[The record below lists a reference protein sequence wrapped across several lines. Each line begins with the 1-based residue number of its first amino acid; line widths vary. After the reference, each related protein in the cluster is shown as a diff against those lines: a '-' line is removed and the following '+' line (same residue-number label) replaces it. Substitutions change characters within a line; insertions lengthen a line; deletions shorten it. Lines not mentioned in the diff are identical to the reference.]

1 MVFLIILGVL
11 VLLIAA
17 LLLIPLGADI
27 GYEQG
32 KIHVSATV
40 AGAELRLFPR
50 KKKPDS
56 GEPKP
61 PKKKK
66 KKKEKKP
73 KEDKPRDEKPK
84 EKKKLDITLDE
95 ILDLLKAVLH
105 GLGHFTRRIRVDR
118 FVLHLIVAGN
128 DPYNVAMAYGKINAW
143 LSAMAPACTKLNAK
157 NSDVWTAVDFTDD
170 WPHVDFAIA
179 MSFRLCTV
187 IGMLFVI
194 GFGALKVLL
203 RRKKRIKQEKQA
215 AGSVPPD
222 AENKDNEQTI
232 QDEERM
238 AANG

>member
-17 LLLIPLGADI
+17 VLLVPIGADL

-32 KIHVSATV
+32 KIHISATV

-50 KKKPDS
+50 KKKPESD
-56 GEPKP
+56 EPKP
-61 PKKKK
+61 PK

-73 KEDKPRDEKPK
+73 KEEKPKDDKPK
-84 EKKKLDITLDE
+84 EKKKLNITLDE

-105 GLGHFTRRIRVDR
+105 GLGHFTHRIRVDR
-118 FVLHLIVAGN
+118 FVLHLIVAGY
-128 DPYNVAMAYGKINAW
+128 DPYDVAMAYGKINAW

-194 GFGALKVLL
+194 GWGALKVLL
-203 RRKKRIKQEKQA
+203 RRKKRIKQEAKA
-215 AGSVPPD
+215 AGNDPPD
-222 AENKDNEQTI
+222 NDKKDNEQTI